1 MGMTQ
6 NFYAVEKEDVID
18 DFDFS
23 DNHGDK
29 YGWNEF
35 ANFSKDYE
43 IYNWMYTLW
52 KEKVAKSPSHG
63 ANSLAEEYLLLNEDD
78 ISRLEKDFH
87 NKKISFDPFNHQQDK
102 QMIAWLE
109 KRFQEFLNMA
119 KKYLKA
125 NFVIYYEVR

>member
-6 NFYAVEKEDVID
+6 NFYAVEKEDIID

-23 DNHGDK
+23 DNHGEK

-35 ANFSKDYE
+35 ANFSKEHE
-43 IYNWMYTLW
+43 IYNWMYNLW
-52 KEKVAKSPSHG
+52 KEKVAASHTHG
-63 ANSLAEEYLLLNEDD
+63 DNSLKEEFLLLNKDD
-78 ISRLEKDFH
+78 ILRLEKDFH
-87 NKKISFDPFNHQQDK
+87 NKKINFDRFGRQKDE
-102 QMIAWLE
+102 QMTIWLE
-109 KRFQEFLNMA
+109 KRLQEFLNMA

>member
-63 ANSLAEEYLLLNEDD
+63 ANSLAEEYLLLNEEY
-78 ISRLEKDFH
+78 ILRLEKDFH
-87 NKKISFDPFNHQQDK
+87 NKKINFDHFNPQQDK
-102 QMIAWLE
+102 QMVAWIE
-109 KRFQEFLNMA
+109 NRFQDFLNMA

-125 NFVIYYEVR
+125 NYVIYYEAR

>member
-6 NFYAVEKEDVID
+6 NFYAVEKEDIID

-52 KEKVAKSPSHG
+52 KEKVAVSHTHG
-63 ANSLAEEYLLLNEDD
+63 DNSLKEEYLLLNEED
-78 ISRLEKDFH
+78 ILRLERDFH
-87 NKKISFDPFNHQQDK
+87 DKKINFDHSNHQQDK
-102 QMIAWLE
+102 QMITWLE

-125 NFVIYYEVR
+125 NYVIYYEAR

>member
-18 DFDFS
+18 NFDFS
-23 DNHGDK
+23 DNHGEK

-52 KEKVAKSPSHG
+52 KEKVAVSHTHG
-63 ANSLAEEYLLLNEDD
+63 DNSIKEEYLLLNEED
-78 ISRLEKDFH
+78 ILRLEKDFH
-87 NKKISFDPFNHQQDK
+87 NKKINFDHSNRQQDK

-109 KRFQEFLNMA
+109 NRFQDFLNMA

>member
-6 NFYAVEKEDVID
+6 NFYAVEKEDIID
-18 DFDFS
+18 DFDFR

-35 ANFSKDYE
+35 ANFSKEHE
-43 IYNWMYTLW
+43 IYNWMYNLW
-52 KEKVAKSPSHG
+52 EEKVAKSPSHG
-63 ANSLAEEYLLLNEDD
+63 DNSLAEEYLLLNEED
-78 ISRLEKDFH
+78 ILQLEKDFH
-87 NKKISFDPFNHQQDK
+87 DKKIRFDRFSRRKDE
-102 QMIAWLE
+102 QMTIWLE

-125 NFVIYYEVR
+125 NFAIYYEVR

>member
-23 DNHGDK
+23 DNHGEK
-29 YGWNEF
+29 YGWNGF

-43 IYNWMYTLW
+43 IYNWMYNLW
-52 KEKVAKSPSHG
+52 KEKVAVSHTHED
-63 ANSLAEEYLLLNEDD
+63 NSLTEEYLLLNEDD

-87 NKKISFDPFNHQQDK
+87 DKKIRFDHSNHQQDK

-109 KRFQEFLNMA
+109 NRFQEFLNMA

>member
-6 NFYAVEKEDVID
+6 NFYAVEKEDIIN

-23 DNHGDK
+23 DNHGEK

-35 ANFSKDYE
+35 ANFSKEHE
-43 IYNWMYTLW
+43 IYNWMYNLW
-52 KEKVAKSPSHG
+52 KEKVAVSHTHG
-63 ANSLAEEYLLLNEDD
+63 DNSLKEEYLLLNKED
-78 ISRLEKDFH
+78 ILRLEKDFH
-87 NKKISFDPFNHQQDK
+87 NKKINFDRFGCQKDE
-102 QMIAWLE
+102 QMIIWLE

>member
-6 NFYAVEKEDVID
+6 NFYAVEKEDIID

-63 ANSLAEEYLLLNEDD
+63 HNSLVEEYLLLNEDD
-78 ISRLEKDFH
+78 ILRLEKDFH
-87 NKKISFDPFNHQQDK
+87 NKKINFDPFNHQQDK
-102 QMIAWLE
+102 QMITWLE

-119 KKYLKA
+119 KKYLNA
-125 NFVIYYEVR
+125 DFVIYYEVR

>member
-6 NFYAVEKEDVID
+6 NFYAVEKEDIID

-23 DNHGDK
+23 DNRGEK
-29 YGWNEF
+29 YGSNEF
-35 ANFSKDYE
+35 ANFSKEYE
-43 IYNWMYTLW
+43 IYNWMHNLW
-52 KEKVAKSPSHG
+52 EEKVAKSSSHRD
-63 ANSLAEEYLLLNEDD
+63 NSLKEEYLLLNEDD

-87 NKKISFDPFNHQQDK
+87 DKKIRFGHSNHQQDK
-102 QMIAWLE
+102 QIIAWLE
-109 KRFQEFLNMA
+109 NRFQEFLNMA

>member
-1 MGMTQ
+1 MGMIQ
-6 NFYAVEKEDVID
+6 NFYAVEKEDIID

-23 DNHGDK
+23 DNHGEK

-35 ANFSKDYE
+35 ANFSKEYE
-43 IYNWMYTLW
+43 IYNWMHNLW
-52 KEKVAKSPSHG
+52 EEKVAKSPSHG
-63 ANSLAEEYLLLNEDD
+63 DNSLTEEYLLLNEDD

-87 NKKISFDPFNHQQDK
+87 DKKIRFDRFSRQKDE
-102 QMIAWLE
+102 QMIIWLE
-109 KRFQEFLNMA
+109 NRFQEFLNKA

>member
-6 NFYAVEKEDVID
+6 NFYAVEKEDIIN

-23 DNHGDK
+23 DNHGEK

-35 ANFSKDYE
+35 ANFSKEHE

-63 ANSLAEEYLLLNEDD
+63 ANSLAEEYLLLNEED
-78 ISRLEKDFH
+78 ILRLEKDFH
-87 NKKISFDPFNHQQDK
+87 NKKIHFDRFGRQKDE
-102 QMIAWLE
+102 QMVIWLE
-109 KRFQEFLNMA
+109 NRFQDFLNMA

-125 NFVIYYEVR
+125 NYVIYYEAR

>member
-6 NFYAVEKEDVID
+6 NFYAVEKEDIID

-43 IYNWMYTLW
+43 IYNWMYALW
-52 KEKVAKSPSHG
+52 KEKVAASPSHG

-78 ISRLEKDFH
+78 ILRLEKDFH
-87 NKKISFDPFNHQQDK
+87 NKKINFDPFNHQQDE
-102 QMIAWLE
+102 QMITWLE
-109 KRFQEFLNMA
+109 NRFQEFLNMA
-119 KKYLKA
+119 KKYLNA
-125 NFVIYYEVR
+125 DFVIYYEVR

>member
-6 NFYAVEKEDVID
+6 NFYAVEKEDIID

-52 KEKVAKSPSHG
+52 KEKVAKSPSHE

-78 ISRLEKDFH
+78 ILRLEKDFH
-87 NKKISFDPFNHQQDK
+87 NKKINFDPFNHQQDK
-102 QMIAWLE
+102 QMIAWIE
-109 KRFQEFLNMA
+109 NRFQEFLNMA

>member
-6 NFYAVEKEDVID
+6 NFYAVEKGDVID
-18 DFDFS
+18 DFDFR

-43 IYNWMYTLW
+43 IYNWMHNLW
-52 KEKVAKSPSHG
+52 KEKVMASHTHG
-63 ANSLAEEYLLLNEDD
+63 DNSLKEEYLLLNEDD

-87 NKKISFDPFNHQQDK
+87 DKKIRFNRVDEDVNS
-102 QMIAWLE
+102 WLE
-109 KRFQEFLNMA
+109 ERFREFLDMA
-119 KKYLKA
+119 KRYIKS
-125 NFVIYYEVR
+125 NFVIYYEAR

>member
-1 MGMTQ
+1 MGMIQ
-6 NFYAVEKEDVID
+6 NFYAVEKEDIID

-23 DNHGDK
+23 DNHGEK

-43 IYNWMYTLW
+43 IYNWMYILW
-52 KEKVAKSPSHG
+52 KEKVAASHTHG
-63 ANSLAEEYLLLNEDD
+63 NNSLKEEYLLLNEDD

-87 NKKISFDPFNHQQDK
+87 DKKIHFDHSNHQQDK
-102 QMIAWLE
+102 QMISWLE
-109 KRFQEFLNMA
+109 NRFQEFLNMA

>member
-18 DFDFS
+18 DFDFR
-23 DNHGDK
+23 DNHGYK
-29 YGWNEF
+29 YGWSEF

-63 ANSLAEEYLLLNEDD
+63 ANSLEEEYLLLNEDD
-78 ISRLEKDFH
+78 ILRLEKDFH
-87 NKKISFDPFNHQQDK
+87 NKKINFDPFNHQQDK
-102 QMIAWLE
+102 QMIAWIE
-109 KRFQEFLNMA
+109 NRFQKFLNMA
-119 KKYLKA
+119 KKYLNA
-125 NFVIYYEVR
+125 DFVIYYEVR

>member
-23 DNHGDK
+23 DNHGYK

-78 ISRLEKDFH
+78 ILRLEKDFH
-87 NKKISFDPFNHQQDK
+87 NKKINFDRFNHQQDK

-119 KKYLKA
+119 KKYLNA
-125 NFVIYYEVR
+125 DFVIYYEVR

>member
-23 DNHGDK
+23 DNHGEQ

-43 IYNWMYTLW
+43 IYNWMYNLW
-52 KEKVAKSPSHG
+52 EEKVAKSPSHG
-63 ANSLAEEYLLLNEDD
+63 DNSLTEEYLLLNEED
-78 ISRLEKDFH
+78 ILRLEKDFH
-87 NKKISFDPFNHQQDK
+87 NKKIHFDHFGRQKDEQT
-102 QMIAWLE
+102 IIWLE

>member
-6 NFYAVEKEDVID
+6 NFYAVEQEDIID

-23 DNHGDK
+23 DNHGEK

-35 ANFSKDYE
+35 ANFSKEYE
-43 IYNWMYTLW
+43 IYNWMHNLW

-63 ANSLAEEYLLLNEDD
+63 DNSLKEEYLLLNEDD

-87 NKKISFDPFNHQQDK
+87 NKKINFDHSNHQQDK

-109 KRFQEFLNMA
+109 NRFQEFLNMA

>member
-6 NFYAVEKEDVID
+6 NFYAVEKEDIID

-23 DNHGDK
+23 DNHGEK

-78 ISRLEKDFH
+78 ILRLEKDFH
-87 NKKISFDPFNHQQDK
+87 DKKINFDRFGRQKDE

-109 KRFQEFLNMA
+109 NRFQEFLNMA
-119 KKYLKA
+119 KKYLKH
-125 NFVIYYEVR
+125 NFVIYYEVC

>member
-6 NFYAVEKEDVID
+6 NFYVVEKEDIIN

-23 DNHGDK
+23 DNHGEK